1 MQYQLSGQAQQ
12 KAQCGDVLRCA
23 GCRMQDVGKSK
34 ADIAAE
40 RIMAHIKSMPLMP
53 HFCGMK
59 GDPQDEAGQ

>member
-1 MQYQLSGQAQQ
+1 
-12 KAQCGDVLRCA
+12 
-23 GCRMQDVGKSK
+23 MQDVGKSK